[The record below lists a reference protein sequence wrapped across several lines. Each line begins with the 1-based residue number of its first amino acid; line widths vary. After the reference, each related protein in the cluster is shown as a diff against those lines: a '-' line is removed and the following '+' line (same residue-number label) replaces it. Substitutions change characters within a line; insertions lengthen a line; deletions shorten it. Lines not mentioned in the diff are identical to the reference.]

1 MIRSVRNKPLKRFVE
16 NGDRSKLSVKSI
28 ERLITVLRQLDAAK
42 SPEQMNVPGFYF
54 HALKGQEKGRYSV
67 RVTANY
73 RMTFGW
79 QGKDAIDV
87 DLEDYH

>member
-1 MIRSVRNKPLKRFVE
+1 MIRSFRSKPLKRFVE

-54 HALKGQEKGRYSV
+54 HALKGQEKGRCSV

-73 RMTFGW
+73 RLTFGW
-79 QGKDAIDV
+79 DGEDAIEV